1 MANIDPIITYA
12 YDFRLILTIKL
23 DVVEIKNYPQFI
35 NPKLIEPMLEN
46 WYKNIHLATDHQH
59 QSENAYF
66 QSSARMSAA
75 ALARD
80 YDSSGF

>member
-1 MANIDPIITYA
+1 M
-12 YDFRLILTIKL
+12 F
-23 DVVEIKNYPQFI
+23 
-35 NPKLIEPMLEN
+35 EN

-59 QSENAYF
+59 QPENAYF